1 MLRFGM
7 IVFPQANGIDALVER
22 WKRAEAMGFDS
33 IWVADE
39 APMQFPGLIHYEA
52 WALLGVLARETSR
65 VKIGTAVTSIT
76 FRHPLLLAM
85 SASTI
90 DHASAGRLVIGIGA
104 GGSDKG
110 EAGVGVSWTPRGRA
124 DRLEQQVEILDAL
137 LRGETVTREDG
148 PYVMRAAQVEP
159 PLQRPRP
166 PIMVAAQGRR
176 GLGVVARFADVWNT
190 LGGQPT
196 HGAGVLPLAD
206 AVAETRHQ
214 TEALDEACRAIGR
227 DPGQLTRSLF
237 VYRVDPY
244 ASMDAFSEIV
254 AAYRPLG
261 ITEFILGWPRAL
273 GAQTLESRERIL
285 ERLVDGVLPDLR
297 RE

>member
-7 IVFPQANGIDALVER
+7 IVFPQANGFDVLVER

-39 APMQFPGLIHYEA
+39 APMQFPGVIHHEA
-52 WALLGVLARETSR
+52 WSLLGVLARETSR
-65 VKIGTAVTSIT
+65 VTIGTAVTSIT

-104 GGSDKG
+104 GGSDRG
-110 EAGVGVSWTPRGRA
+110 EAGVGVSWTPRERA
-124 DRLEQQVEILDAL
+124 DRLERQLEILDAL

-148 PYVMRAAQVEP
+148 PYLMRDAHVEP

-166 PIMVAAQGRR
+166 AIMVAAQGGR
-176 GLGVVARFADVWNT
+176 GLRAAARFADIWNT

-196 HGAGVLPLAD
+196 HGADVLPLSD
-206 AVAETRHQ
+206 AVAQTRRQ
-214 TEALDEACRAIGR
+214 IEALDAASLAIGR
-227 DPGQLTRSLF
+227 HPGQLRRSLF
-237 VYRVDPY
+237 MYRVDQYVSVEAIP
-244 ASMDAFSEIV
+244 EIV

-261 ITEFILGWPRAL
+261 ITEFILAWPRAR
-273 GAQTLESRERIL
+273 GAQTLDDRERIL
-285 ERLVDGVLPDLR
+285 ERIAADVLPELR
-297 RE
+297 RG